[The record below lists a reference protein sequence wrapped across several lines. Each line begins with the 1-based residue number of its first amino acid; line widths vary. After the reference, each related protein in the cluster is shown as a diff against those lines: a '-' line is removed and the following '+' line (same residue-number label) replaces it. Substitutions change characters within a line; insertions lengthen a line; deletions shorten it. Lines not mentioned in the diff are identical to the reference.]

1 MVTNHGLPCLLSVG
15 RRHDPIPSA
24 RHLSSPLRTARSGA
38 TVEAFLASAVTF
50 RLYRFAFT
58 EEPHLC
64 STVKP
69 GVVALG
75 AGLLV
80 LTASACGGEGVDPV
94 AHVTSTSAASTTTTM
109 VATTSTNSTLAPTTT
124 PTTTTQSGPLEIMA
138 SVESGSVESGG
149 RIQVV
154 LDTNVRLIVTAD
166 VADKVHIH
174 GYDLFFDVPSGTAT
188 DFEFVADIPGIFE
201 VEMESSGLVLV
212 ELVVGP

>member
-15 RRHDPIPSA
+15 RRQDPIPCT

-58 EEPHLC
+58 EEPCLS

-69 GVVALG
+69 GVAALG

-80 LTASACGGEGVDPV
+80 LSASACGDGGEGVDPV
-94 AHVTSTSAASTTTTM
+94 AHVTSTSAASTTITM

-124 PTTTTQSGPLEIMA
+124 PTTTIQSGPLEIMA

-166 VADKVHIH
+166 VADEVHIH
-174 GYDLFFDVPSGTAT
+174 GYDLFFDVPSGLAT
-188 DFEFVADIPGIFE
+188 NFEFVADIPGIFE
-201 VEMESSGLVLV
+201 VEMES
-212 ELVVGP
+212 